1 MMIQNLNWK
10 FESTL
15 EYQNIKKF
23 LQKVM
28 IQSFVIKNFKN
39 TVWWRYVIER
49 KLLECFAKKNFKRQI
64 KQSLELKTNQG
75 NR

>member
-1 MMIQNLNWK
+1 
-10 FESTL
+10 
-15 EYQNIKKF
+15 
-23 LQKVM
+23 M

-49 KLLECFAKKNFKRQI
+49 KLLECFAKKNCKRQI

-75 NR
+75 KGDKPCGKQKVYDNSFDGWIAKKDIDI